1 VGSFQNASD
10 RVLVAALA
18 DDPEAFAEL
27 FRRYRRVVVLY
38 LARRCDRAA
47 DVDDVVAETFLGA
60 LEAAERYDPRKG
72 DVRVWLLGIARNQLG
87 LLWRSQRRDQGI
99 ALAARHDTE
108 LSEEAFA
115 RLLEQMAAAQEGP
128 EMWGAL
134 WQLPADQREA
144 LLLVSQDEL
153 SSKEAAA
160 LLGITATT
168 FRVRLFRA
176 RRAMQALLP
185 PAGSGHRPLPLPRE
199 VEK

>member
-1 VGSFQNASD
+1 MGSFQTASD

-38 LARRCDRAA
+38 VARRCDRAA
-47 DVDDVVAETFLGA
+47 DVDDVVANTFLGA

-72 DVRVWLLGIARNQLG
+72 EVRAWLLGIARNQLG

-99 ALAARHDTE
+99 ALAIRRDTE
-108 LSEEAFA
+108 LSEEALA
-115 RLLEQMAAAQEGP
+115 CLLEQMATAQEGP
-128 EMWGAL
+128 EMWSAL
-134 WQLPADQREA
+134 GRLPADQREA

-185 PAGSGHRPLPLPRE
+185 PAGAGHPPLAVPKE
-199 VEK
+199 AEK